1 MRRFL
6 ASAWYPFLI
15 ALVLAGAAV
24 AAHALLPVL
33 DSGTTNDQ
41 LLKAFAIAGWVSGP
55 VMGVVSF
62 LLMMILNGIRRAIRL
77 RGIGIGHPIVVLLGI
92 CPWCVWGC
100 QLLFAEPRYTPF
112 ARLVIDVVGRPMFVG
127 SAAAC
132 ILTVILALGLLLP
145 SSAKKQ

>member
-15 ALVLAGAAV
+15 AVVLAAAAT

-41 LLKAFAIAGWVSGP
+41 LLKAFAIAGWAIGG
-55 VMGVVSF
+55 VMGLLSL
-62 LLMMILNGIRRAIRL
+62 LLMFILNGIRRMLRL
-77 RGIGIGHPIVVLLGI
+77 RNVAIGHPIVVLLGI

-100 QLLFAEPRYTPF
+100 QLLFNEPRYTPF
-112 ARLVIDVVGRPMFVG
+112 ARLFIDTLGRPMFVG

-132 ILTVILALGLLLP
+132 LLTLILALGLFLP
-145 SSAKKQ
+145 NRK